1 MKFGF
6 ICIEALLSTDGAVT
20 TAVHVGNE
28 SSMDGVGFQRL
39 ASSRQCTGPR
49 FCGFEWTCQGNGGP
63 MPLKK
68 MALSSGME
76 FLTIAACTHSL
87 GSWPSAPTTCPAVF
101 GGFASWLPD
110 LLTPQRP
117 IQILKSRAVL
127 MVVWRGRGRA
137 DLCPS
142 FEGITTGFVYQDLG
156 PGCGVTPFI

>member
-1 MKFGF
+1 M
-6 ICIEALLSTDGAVT
+6 L
-20 TAVHVGNE
+20 
-28 SSMDGVGFQRL
+28 
-39 ASSRQCTGPR
+39 
-49 FCGFEWTCQGNGGP
+49 
-63 MPLKK
+63 LKK

-76 FLTIAACTHSL
+76 FLTIAACMHSL